1 MGFSKFKIAIK
12 RINKLVLGKAVSN
25 KSNKKRSLNKNDV
38 NNKLTETKMELNH
51 HITLRKIKREDLS
64 IGERKSVIKKK
75 SKRVKSMTKE
85 EKKTRLTILLKKKN

>member
-1 MGFSKFKIAIK
+1 
-12 RINKLVLGKAVSN
+12 
-25 KSNKKRSLNKNDV
+25 LNKNDV
-38 NNKLTETKMELNH
+38 NKKLTETKMELNH

-85 EKKTRLTILLKKKN
+85 

>member
-1 MGFSKFKIAIK
+1 
-12 RINKLVLGKAVSN
+12 
-25 KSNKKRSLNKNDV
+25 LNKNDV

-75 SKRVKSMTKE
+75 SKRGEIYDKRV
-85 EKKTRLTILLKKKN
+85 KKN